1 MSGTP
6 VSWHNDYMQAERVA
20 ATALGAAAVG
30 ELTARLALDDG
41 RLGTRVLAGG
51 LLGSNGPTILV
62 LVLLSLL
69 TTTPLITERRWM
81 AALVIDLA
89 CVVSLAVFGWLSLA
103 GGLALVIA
111 AYLTG
116 RHGPAGLAMGLG
128 APFLV
133 MALASRGWGDV
144 LLAGLTPAVA
154 GVGCARRAS
163 GSARLADAARSLS
176 EGVLSENLARGER
189 ARIARELHDVVAH
202 HISMV
207 SVQAETA
214 RLTTPG
220 LSPLGARRFA
230 EIGETAR
237 TGLTEMRRLLGVLR
251 PDAVDAD
258 AVADR
263 QPQPGLAQLTGL
275 IDAARSSSGA
285 SVRLIVSGP
294 VAELDAGVEL
304 AAFRIVQEA
313 LTNARRHAPGAAVD
327 VELRFSP
334 ESLLVRVRDNGP
346 GAPAAD
352 GSAGHGLVGMR
363 ERAVAAGGSLRAGGA
378 TGGGFRVEA
387 MLPVRVA
394 VS

>member
-1 MSGTP
+1 MA
-6 VSWHNDYMQAERVA
+6 VMQAERIA
-20 ATALGAAAVG
+20 AVALGAAATG
-30 ELTARLALDDG
+30 ELTARLALDHGELG
-41 RLGTRVLAGG
+41 RRTITGGVLGNPAVA
-51 LLGSNGPTILV
+51 V
-62 LVLLSLL
+62 VVLLCLL
-69 TTTPLITERRWM
+69 ATVPIFSERRWA

-89 CVVSLAVFGWLSLA
+89 CVVLLAVFGWLPLA
-103 GGLALVIA
+103 GGVALLIA

-116 RHGPAGLAMGLG
+116 RHGPAWLAMGLG
-128 APFLV
+128 VPFLV
-133 MALASRGWGDV
+133 MALASRGLGDV
-144 LLAGLTPAVA
+144 LLAGLTPGVA
-154 GVGCARRAS
+154 GVGCAQRAS
-163 GSARLADAARSLS
+163 GSARMADAARSLS
-176 EGVLSENLARGER
+176 EGALSEHLARGER

-251 PDAVDAD
+251 PDAADSD

-275 IDAARSSSGA
+275 IDAARSSSGS

-294 VAELDAGVEL
+294 VAALDAGVEL

-327 VELRFSP
+327 VELRFSS
-334 ESLLVRVRDNGP
+334 ESLLVSVRDNGP
-346 GAPAAD
+346 GFSLAAEPT
-352 GSAGHGLVGMR
+352 GHGLVGMR
-363 ERAVAAGGSLRAGGA
+363 ERAVAAGGSLRAGPA
-378 TGGGFRVEA
+378 KGGGFRVEV
-387 MLPVRVA
+387 MLPAGVP

>member
-1 MSGTP
+1 
-6 VSWHNDYMQAERVA
+6 VSWHNDGMQAERLP

-30 ELTARLALDDG
+30 ELTGRLVTDHGL
-41 RLGTRVLAGG
+41 LGTRVLTGG
-51 LLGSNGPTILV
+51 LLGTNGPTILV
-62 LVLLSLL
+62 LVLLCLL
-69 TTTPLITERRWM
+69 TTTPLFTERRWM

-89 CVVSLAVFGWLSLA
+89 CVVSLAVFGWLPLA
-103 GGLALVIA
+103 GGIALVAA

-116 RHGPAGLAMGLG
+116 RHGPAWLAMGLG
-128 APFLV
+128 VPFLV

-144 LLAGLTPAVA
+144 VLAGLTPAAA
-154 GVGCARRAS
+154 GAGCARRAS

-220 LSPLGARRFA
+220 LSALGARRFA

-251 PDAVDAD
+251 PDAVDSD

-275 IDAARSSSGA
+275 IDAARSSSGS

-294 VAELDAGVEL
+294 VAELETGVEL

-327 VELRFSP
+327 VELRFTA
-334 ESLLVRVRDNGP
+334 ESLLVSVRDNGP
-346 GAPAAD
+346 GPAS
-352 GSAGHGLVGMR
+352 GVGGHGLVGMR
-363 ERAVAAGGSLRAGGA
+363 ERAVAAGGSLRAGA
-378 TGGGFRVEA
+378 ANGGGFRVEA
-387 MLPVRVA
+387 ALPARTGVV